1 MENKNNKEDLE
12 KKYSGNTDD
21 KLFLYHRRNHP
32 VYYNRI
38 EGIKEPFISIF
49 DGEKLRLLQNKKDM
63 VNRIFNDVEYE
74 EQFKHLETSVI
85 RRTIKKYIDYIS
97 S

>member
-12 KKYSGNTDD
+12 KKYSGDTDD
-21 KLFLYHRRNHP
+21 KLFLYLRRNHP
-32 VYYNRI
+32 VTINRI
-38 EGIKEPFISIF
+38 EGISQPFISIF
-49 DGEKLRLLQNKKDM
+49 DGNKTRLLQNKKDM

>member
-12 KKYSGNTDD
+12 KKYSGNTDE
-21 KLFLYHRRNHP
+21 KLFLYLRRNHP
-32 VYYNRI
+32 VEVRRI

-49 DGEKLRLLQNKKDM
+49 DGDKFRLLQSKKEM
-63 VNRIFNDVEYE
+63 VNWIFSDIEYE
-74 EQFKHLETSVI
+74 EKFKDLETNVI